1 MTTAL
6 LKQALEAIEE
16 LRYSASTFKAQEM
29 SQVAIQSIKQHLGE
43 V

>member
-16 LRYSASTFKAQEM
+16 LRYSASTFNAQEM
-29 SQVAIQSIKQHLGE
+29 SQAAITAIKKHLGE